1 MEEIQLTSEKS
12 FQIGL
17 RTDKS
22 NSYSVTFNLLTNSIE
37 IISNQI
43 NGIIQKEFSSKYSFE
58 EIRENKYFLQFDTL
72 SDILDEIKER
82 MYNNQ
87 IIIQENENSLF
98 INVPLLSSKN
108 KEIIFELKQ
117 ITKNNN
123 ERFNELTSL
132 ITKLT
137 KEMAQLREEVK
148 NLNDENKILKTEI
161 NNMGNEE
168 SKPINE
174 NTQIINDI
182 NRLKNEHFKLKNEV
196 IELKEKLNVLLLKE
210 ENELI
215 GNIDSKI
222 INTNYNY
229 VMSLKK
235 WINCSKKIKTN
246 LLYRLSENGDKYS
259 TFHSLCGHKKPTLT
273 LFHVNDGNIVGIY
286 TPLSWDTSGKWKN
299 DMETFIFNLNKNKRY
314 KKLKP
319 DNSIFCNSSCGP
331 WTAFFGCSVDKSM
344 KSIKHLANYIDSIYH
359 KGSNILPS
367 DNQEKDYE
375 LLEAEVFEIKIE

>member
-1 MEEIQLTSEKS
+1 MEAVQLTSEKS
-12 FQIGL
+12 FQIEL

-22 NSYSVTFNLLTNSIE
+22 NSYSITFNLLTNSIE

-161 NNMGNEE
+161 NNMRNEE

-182 NRLKNEHFKLKNEV
+182 NRLKNEHFKLKKR
-196 IELKEKLNVLLLKE
+196 IKR
-210 ENELI
+210 
-215 GNIDSKI
+215 
-222 INTNYNY
+222 
-229 VMSLKK
+229 
-235 WINCSKKIKTN
+235 KIK
-246 LLYRLSENGDKYS
+246 
-259 TFHSLCGHKKPTLT
+259 C
-273 LFHVNDGNIVGIY
+273 II
-286 TPLSWDTSGKWKN
+286 
-299 DMETFIFNLNKNKRY
+299 
-314 KKLKP
+314 
-319 DNSIFCNSSCGP
+319 
-331 WTAFFGCSVDKSM
+331 
-344 KSIKHLANYIDSIYH
+344 IK
-359 KGSNILPS
+359 G
-367 DNQEKDYE
+367 
-375 LLEAEVFEIKIE
+375 